1 MSLTCIFNQ
10 KYKSNVKIFGVKMQ
24 LNSQLITYVMTLA
37 LAAFLPGPGMTGLMF
52 KTLLFGYKRGLVMLL
67 GLITGDVIFLTLSI
81 FFMKSIIQLN
91 ANAAFYLIL
100 LSCLY
105 LGYLAYKF
113 WNFDQN
119 LLEFT
124 CENKASNFLGSYKD
138 GLFITLSN
146 PKTMSF
152 YLALLPTIF
161 GNQDLPQLHIVLV
174 LLTIVILMLVSGS
187 YICFSV
193 KLRSLLSNSKLQKIF
208 LRILSIFMIF
218 LIITMLLRE
227 LNMHEFL

>member
-1 MSLTCIFNQ
+1 
-10 KYKSNVKIFGVKMQ
+10 MQ
-24 LNSQLITYVMTLA
+24 LSSQFISYVMTLA

-52 KTLLFGYKRGLVMLL
+52 KTLWFGYKNGFMMLF
-67 GLITGDVIFLTLSI
+67 GLITGDVIFLMLSI
-81 FFMKSIIQLN
+81 FFMKSILQFN
-91 ANAAFYLIL
+91 ANTTFYLIL

-119 LLEFT
+119 LFEIA
-124 CENKASNFLGSYKD
+124 CKNKVSNFLSSYKD

-152 YLALLPTIF
+152 YLALLPAIF
-161 GNQDLPQLHIVLV
+161 GNQNLQQLHTVLIP
-174 LLTIVILMLVSGS
+174 LTIVILMLVGGS

-193 KLRSLLSNSKLQKIF
+193 KLRFFLSNPKLQKIF
-208 LRILSIFMIF
+208 LRILSLFMLF
-218 LIITMLLRE
+218 LILTMLFRE
-227 LNMHEFL
+227 LALARHL